1 MIKSSNNLVC
11 ILSFFIYDFNTK
23 VLLKIEWIIHTPA
36 LQQMYHEEWIVNL
49 IDIPINKHIL
59 MTVLGTSNLS
69 DFIFDEMNEELVCV
83 FVNYTFI
90 LKIYF
95 FYVLVFILV

>member
-11 ILSFFIYDFNTK
+11 ILSFFIYDFNNK
-23 VLLKIEWIIHTPA
+23 IVFKIEWIIHTPA

-59 MTVLGTSNLS
+59 MTVLGSKICLILYLMKWMRNL
-69 DFIFDEMNEELVCV
+69 
-83 FVNYTFI
+83 
-90 LKIYF
+90 
-95 FYVLVFILV
+95 YVYL